1 MHTDTCAPSADAP
14 TSPLASALRG
24 LAAAKEAEKAATA
37 RRLEAEELVLLLAG
51 DLPAETTVKL
61 EADGLKATIRT
72 SMRRTVDA
80 EVLAGIAAQIPEA
93 IGKRVIRWKPDVDLR
108 ELRYLQNNEPEIY
121 ATLAQ
126 AITAKPAKPSV
137 TIEEV

>member
-1 MHTDTCAPSADAP
+1 MNAEHCAPSADAP

-24 LAAAKEAEKAATA
+24 LVAAKEAEKIATA

-51 DLPAETTVKL
+51 DLPSETTVKL

-80 EVLAGIAAQIPEA
+80 DILATIGPQIPEA